1 MNSDSKVMK
10 KIIEESEKLVEE
22 ALDKPIQTIK
32 GKLSNYFNGI
42 DWNKLNQGNGLFK
55 METYD
60 DLKKLHSGPGFYVIL
75 TNYKNDDNNCKL
87 IINNEIKA
95 IYRGHCSHLKH
106 RIESHLF
113 NKKYNEEYSKR
124 RTEKEK
130 KGEKFSEVPFNA
142 CIKIDPNVNGIDIDD
157 KLYSGYKWY
166 VIQLKMPGS
175 SRLIREQA
183 EQAFDEVFSKPL
195 ASRE

>member
-1 MNSDSKVMK
+1 MEKIVKESKRL
-10 KIIEESEKLVEE
+10 EEQ
-22 ALDKPIQTIK
+22 ALNQAKPRIRS
-32 GKLSNYFNGI
+32 KLSNYFKGI
-42 DWNKLNQGNGLFK
+42 DWQKLDRADVLFK
-55 METYD
+55 IKKYD
-60 DLKKLHSGPGFYVIL
+60 DLKDLYSGPGFYVIL
-75 TNYKNDDNNCKL
+75 TNYKNDENDCKL
-87 IINNEIKA
+87 IINDKNKA

-124 RTEKEK
+124 KAEKEK
-130 KGEKFSEVPFNA
+130 KGKKFSEVPFNA
-142 CIKIDPNVNGIDIDD
+142 CIKIDPNINGIDIDD
-157 KLYSGYKWY
+157 KTYSGYEWY
-166 VIQLKMPGS
+166 IIQLKMPGS